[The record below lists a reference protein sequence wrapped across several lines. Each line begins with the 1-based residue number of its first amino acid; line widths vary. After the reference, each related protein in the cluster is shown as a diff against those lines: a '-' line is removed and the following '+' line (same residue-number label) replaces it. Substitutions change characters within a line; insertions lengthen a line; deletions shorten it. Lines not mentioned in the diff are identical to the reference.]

1 MATTFIEKNKKPLK
15 KVKVD
20 PITLDL
26 IGSAMR
32 NARLEMDATLF
43 RTALSPGIREQGD
56 AFPLIANRDGKMIVG
71 QFGSFLDGFFKGYN
85 GEIEEGDVILLNDP
99 YSCEG
104 AVSHNNDQLIILPI
118 YRNGRII
125 AWASMFGHMTDIG
138 GKVPGSMPNDAQSVF
153 EEGIRIPPV
162 KLYKKGEFQEQIVEI
177 AAHNSRMPE
186 WYKADLHAIV
196 ASCRVAEMRVHEICE
211 RFGDDVFNSAT
222 NELLARNRRAM
233 RQLIMTSIGEE
244 PVSFEDYICDDG
256 NGAGPF
262 KIKCTMHRKGEKV
275 YLDFDGTDPQS
286 EYSINFY
293 LNENMFRMFFGIYM
307 VMVFDPQILFNDGF
321 YDLVEVNIPEGSLL
335 KPTFPAALSCR
346 THALG
351 RIFDVL
357 GALLGQKTPDFLC
370 AAGFSSSPHLMFS
383 GFDKNNEWYQLFQIG
398 FGGIP
403 GKPFGDGLD
412 GHSLWPDFT
421 NVPNEFLER
430 YFPMVIEK
438 YETEADS
445 GGAGVFRGGNGVNM
459 TYRFTQDGQISI
471 HDDRWFVPP
480 WGVNG
485 GQPAKRS
492 WKKLTRADG
501 SVEMLGAKV
510 DRINVH
516 EGDSLQ
522 YVTWGGG
529 GWGDPLER
537 DPDLV
542 SKEIRQGLVTIKGA
556 LDYGVVIEDDKV
568 DVKATKSLRAKMRIE
583 RGKIE
588 VFNYGPDIETLR
600 KNSLK
605 ETGLPAPKQPVWKT
619 APIAEAAE

>member
-1 MATTFIEKNKKPLK
+1 MATTFIETNKKPLK

-71 QFGSFLDGFFKGYN
+71 QFGSFLDGFFNGYD

-104 AVSHNNDQLIILPI
+104 AISHNNDQLIILPI
-118 YRNGRII
+118 FRNGRII

-138 GKVPGSMPNDAQSVF
+138 GKVPGSMPNDAQSIF

-162 KLYKKGEFQEQIVEI
+162 KLYRKGEFQEQIVEI

-196 ASCRVAEMRVHEICE
+196 ASCRVAEMRVNEICE

-262 KIKCTMHRKGEKV
+262 KIKCTMYRKGEKV

-383 GFDKNNEWYQLFQIG
+383 GFDENNEWYQLFQIG

-403 GKPFGDGLD
+403 GKPFGDGPD

-438 YETEADS
+438 YTTEADS

-459 TYRFTQDGQISI
+459 TYLFTQDGQISI

-516 EGDSLQ
+516 AGDSLQ

-542 SKEIRQGLVTIKGA
+542 AKEVRQGLVTNKGA
-556 LDYGVVIEDDKV
+556 LDYGVVMSRG
-568 DVKATKSLRAKMRIE
+568 KADAAKTKTLRAKMRRE
-583 RGKIE
+583 RGSIE
-588 VFNYGPDIETLR
+588 IFNYGPDIETLR
-600 KNSLK
+600 KNSMK
-605 ETGLPAPKQPVWKT
+605 ETGLPAPKQPVWKS
-619 APIAEAAE
+619 APLAEAAE